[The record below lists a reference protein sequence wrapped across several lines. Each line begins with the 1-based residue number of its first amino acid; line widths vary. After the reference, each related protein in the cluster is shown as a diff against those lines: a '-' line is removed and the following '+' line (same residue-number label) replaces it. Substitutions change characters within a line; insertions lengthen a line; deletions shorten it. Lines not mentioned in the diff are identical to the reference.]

1 MPYKTVK
8 QDCKRSDGRSGK
20 YVLKVKPKPGKYKG
34 RKRDSKGFVRIGCH
48 TSKDAVTKQRAA
60 IEAPPREGVNMK
72 ITAGQLRQII
82 KEELG
87 SLNET
92 VSQTKVENLDNAMR
106 DIAYD
111 MDDPSLAADFLREF
125 VEGFIKDL
133 EDMAA
138 SRPEGDRLGPAPD
151 KGMDD
156 ALRKE
161 IEQAVDTLANEE
173 VFGDASAEDV
183 AMQAL
188 DYVEHH
194 PSLADEA
201 YEIALAAAKKRG
213 FPSEGR

>member
-1 MPYKTVK
+1 
-8 QDCKRSDGRSGK
+8 
-20 YVLKVKPKPGKYKG
+20 
-34 RKRDSKGFVRIGCH
+34 
-48 TSKDAVTKQRAA
+48 
-60 IEAPPREGVNMK
+60 MK

-111 MDDPSLAADFLREF
+111 MDDLSLAVDFLREF

-161 IEQAVDTLANEE
+161 IQQSVNTLANEE
-173 VFGDASAEDV
+173 VFRDASAEDV

-188 DYVEHH
+188 DYVDHP

-201 YEIALAAAKKRG
+201 YKIALAAAVNMG
-213 FPSEGR
+213 IPSKGR

>member
-1 MPYKTVK
+1 
-8 QDCKRSDGRSGK
+8 
-20 YVLKVKPKPGKYKG
+20 
-34 RKRDSKGFVRIGCH
+34 
-48 TSKDAVTKQRAA
+48 
-60 IEAPPREGVNMK
+60 MK

-111 MDDPSLAADFLREF
+111 MDDLSLAVDFLREF

-151 KGMDD
+151 NDMDTD
-156 ALRKE
+156 NDGKISTDELSDE
-161 IEQAVDTLANEE
+161 IEDIRDDL
-173 VFGDASAEDV
+173 
-183 AMQAL
+183 
-188 DYVEHH
+188 
-194 PSLADEA
+194 
-201 YEIALAAAKKRG
+201 
-213 FPSEGR
+213 